1 MIRDGY
7 DADDMNWLDA
17 WKVYDKKDV
26 EPGVGETKKIKLKGE
41 AIEVFK
47 LESSS
52 GLIYWDGK
60 EYRWYQQGD

>member
-7 DADDMNWLDA
+7 DLDDMNWMDA
-17 WKVYDKKDV
+17 WQVYYKKDV
-26 EPGVGETKKIKLKGE
+26 GLGVGETKLLKLKGE
-41 AIEVFK
+41 AIYAGK